1 MQIYSDHVGRFDLR
15 IIHSLDDHEGTPLLI
30 FNGIGASI
38 ELLEPVV
45 RELQMPVIAF
55 DMPGTGG
62 SPLTFVGFGMS
73 DYAWLGVNL
82 IDKLGID
89 TVNVMGVSWGGG
101 VAQHFARH
109 HEHRMGKLILAA
121 TSTGQLMVPP
131 SLEVLVH
138 MASPLR
144 YMSSSY
150 FKRIAPTIYG
160 GDFRSDARLARS
172 HSDKMT
178 PPNPFGY
185 IQQLSAM
192 SGWTSAFWI
201 HQLKQETLV
210 MAGEDDPIIP
220 LVNAQIMADRI
231 PNATLESFDCG
242 HLFMLTRKQETVES
256 IERFLVH

>member
-15 IIHSLDDHEGTPLLI
+15 IIHTLDDHDGTPLLV

-45 RELQMPVIAF
+45 RGLNLPVIAF
-55 DMPGTGG
+55 DMPGTGQ

-73 DYAWLGVNL
+73 DYAWLGINL
-82 IDKLGID
+82 LDQLGIEM
-89 TVNVMGVSWGGG
+89 VNVMGVSWGGG

-131 SLEVLVH
+131 NLEVLMH
-138 MASPLR
+138 MASPMR
-144 YMSSSY
+144 YINPSY
-150 FKRIAPTIYG
+150 FKRIAPAIYG
-160 GDFRSDARLARS
+160 GDFRSNARLAIE
-172 HSDKMT
+172 HSKIMKA
-178 PPNPFGY
+178 PNPFGY

-220 LVNAQIMADRI
+220 LINGRIMAERI
-231 PNATLESFDCG
+231 PNAMLESFDCG
-242 HLFMLTRKQETVES
+242 HLFILTRRQQAIAS